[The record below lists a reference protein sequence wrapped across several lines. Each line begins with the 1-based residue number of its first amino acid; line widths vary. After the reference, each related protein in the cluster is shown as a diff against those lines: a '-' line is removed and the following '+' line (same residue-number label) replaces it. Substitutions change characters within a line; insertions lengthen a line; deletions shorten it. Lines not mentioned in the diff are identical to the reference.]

1 MTQGVVLLGKGTL
14 AIRIADWFSR
24 QPEYDLKLIVP
35 VMPEPAWTD
44 SLADWA
50 SSHGVPIVASGH
62 FKISLAELPEGG
74 RFFPKPYSGSA
85 IAAAFRE
92 MAA

>member
-24 QPEYDLKLIVP
+24 QPQYDLRMVVP

-44 SLADWA
+44 SLADA
-50 SSHGVPIVASGH
+50 YQAAGHIKPGSSAPVLIRRTGREM
-62 FKISLAELPEGG
+62 ELTV
-74 RFFPKPYSGSA
+74 KPQSGS
-85 IAAAFRE
+85 
-92 MAA
+92 